1 MNKEEKRGIFLGILG
16 IVILLLAIVG
26 ASYAWF
32 TARDRSEDNVVR
44 VKAAEMQIVYV
55 DGREMNVTGLIPGKE
70 NIVFETVRRALAGE
84 FNSKGEKYTVCQD
97 DKGHTVCGVYN
108 FEVTNNVSESVSV
121 MASIEPGT
129 LEEGET
135 KFTNLKY
142 AIYDTSSDEINGS
155 KLGTGNITY
164 NTFDILGSNYNV
176 PEKSTKKFRI
186 IVWLDE
192 VGEDNNIEQGAT
204 FRGRVTIKDK
214 R

>member
-32 TARDRSEDNVVR
+32 TARDRSKDDVIK
-44 VKAAEMQIVYV
+44 VKAAEIQIVYV

-84 FNSKGEKYTVCQD
+84 SNKNGEKYTLCTD
-97 DKGHTVCGVYN
+97 DTGHTVCGVYN
-108 FEVTNNVSESVSV
+108 FELTNNGSDSIGV
-121 MASIEPGT
+121 MASIEPST
-129 LEEGET
+129 LKEGEV
-135 KFTNLKY
+135 KFTHLKY
-142 AIYDTSSDEINGS
+142 AIYDTTTDDIKGA
-155 KLGTGNITY
+155 KLSTGNVTY
-164 NTFDILGSNYNV
+164 NTFDILSSNYSV
-176 PEKSTKKFRI
+176 PGNSTKKFRV

-192 VGEDNNIEQGAT
+192 VGEDNNIDQGAT
-204 FRGRVTIKDK
+204 FKGRVTIKDK

>member
-1 MNKEEKRGIFLGILG
+1 MNKEERRGIFLGILG
-16 IVILLLAIVG
+16 IILLLAAIVG

-84 FNSKGEKYTVCQD
+84 SNSKGEKYTLCKD
-97 DKGHTVCGVYN
+97 DKGNTVCGVYN
-108 FEVTNNVSESVSV
+108 FEITNNGSDNVNVSASV
-121 MASIEPGT
+121 EPGT
-129 LEEGET
+129 LKEGET
-135 KFTNLKY
+135 RFTHLKY
-142 AIYDTSSDEINGS
+142 ALYDTTTDEINGS

-164 NTFDILGSNYNV
+164 NTFDILGSNYSV
-176 PEKSTKKFRI
+176 EGKSTKKLRI

-192 VGEDNNIEQGAT
+192 VGEDNNIDQGST
-204 FRGRVTIKDK
+204 FRGRVTINDK

>member
-32 TARDRSEDNVVR
+32 TARDRSKDNVVN
-44 VKAAEMQIVYV
+44 VKAAEIQIVYV

-84 FNSKGEKYTVCQD
+84 SNKNGEKYTLCKD
-97 DKGHTVCGVYN
+97 DTGHTVCGVYN
-108 FEVTNNVSESVSV
+108 FELTNNGSDNVSV
-121 MASIEPGT
+121 MASIEPST
-129 LEEGET
+129 LKEGEV
-135 KFTNLKY
+135 KFTHLKY
-142 AIYDTSSDEINGS
+142 AIYDTTTDEVKGN
-155 KLGTGNITY
+155 KLNVGNITY
-164 NTFDILGSNYNV
+164 NTFDILGSNYTV
-176 PEKSTKKFRI
+176 PGGSTKKFRI

-192 VGEDNNIEQGAT
+192 VGEDNNIDQGAI
-204 FRGRVTIKDK
+204 FKGRVTIKDK

>member
-32 TARDRSEDNVVR
+32 TARDRSKDNVVN
-44 VKAAEMQIVYV
+44 VKAAEIQIVYV

-84 FNSKGEKYTVCQD
+84 SNKNGEKYTLCQD
-97 DKGHTVCGVYN
+97 DTGHTVCGVYN
-108 FEVTNNVSESVSV
+108 FELTNNGSDNVSV
-121 MASIEPGT
+121 MASIEPST
-129 LEEGET
+129 LKEGEV
-135 KFTNLKY
+135 KFTHLKY
-142 AIYDTSSDEINGS
+142 AIYDTTTDEVKGN
-155 KLGTGNITY
+155 KLNVGNITY
-164 NTFDILGSNYNV
+164 NTFDILGSNYTV
-176 PEKSTKKFRI
+176 PGGSTKKFRI

-192 VGEDNNIEQGAT
+192 VGEDNNIDQGAI
-204 FRGRVTIKDK
+204 FKGRVTIKDK

>member
-1 MNKEEKRGIFLGILG
+1 MNKEERRGIFLGILG

-32 TARDRSEDNVVR
+32 TARDRSEDNVVK

-70 NIVFETVRRALAGE
+70 NIVFETVRRVLAGE
-84 FNSKGEKYTVCQD
+84 SNSKGEKYTICKD
-97 DKGHTVCGVYN
+97 DTGHNVCGVYN
-108 FEVTNNVSESVSV
+108 FELTNNGNDSVNV
-121 MASIEPGT
+121 MASIEPST
-129 LEEGET
+129 LKEGET
-135 KFTNLKY
+135 KFTHLKY
-142 AIYDTSSDEINGS
+142 AIYDTTSDEIKGS

-176 PEKSTKKFRI
+176 PGNSTKKFRI

-192 VGEDNNIEQGAT
+192 VGEDNNIDQGAI